1 MQRRTSLLA
10 LLGSGLALT
19 GCGTPADPEGMRL
32 SVAEGL
38 QLRGWVPEALKQQVQ
53 LGQVLGGQPTGRLWG
68 SKIGDEALRVALQE
82 SLKAAGM
89 LAQQPQG
96 GRYELRAALLALEQP
111 VVAVGD
117 ARVVLTMAYEL
128 LDKAGGGNGNN
139 NKLYQRELRSVHVAE
154 FGDAMLDQN
163 ERLRLANEGAL
174 RKSINAVLRELL
186 ELRY

>member
-1 MQRRTSLLA
+1 MKRRTLSLLP
-10 LLGSGLALT
+10 LLGAGLALGLT

-68 SKIGDEALRVALQE
+68 SKIGDEALRMALQE

-89 LAQQPQG
+89 LAPQPQG

-111 VVAVGD
+111 AVAVGD
-117 ARVVLTMAYEL
+117 ARVALTMAYEL
-128 LDKAGGGNGNN
+128 LDKASGS
-139 NKLYQRELRSVHVAE
+139 KLYQRELRSVHVAE

-174 RKSINAVLRELL
+174 RKNVNAALRELL